1 MRWGRALDIGIWV
14 VNLGMIG
21 FFLVYGYL
29 LFIERIIPSSPMSLT
44 VAQSIG
50 LSMMLLALILTKVL
64 VFPTFKK
71 RRESDAG

>member
-1 MRWGRALDIGIWV
+1 MRWGRALDIGIWIL
-14 VNLGMIG
+14 NIG
-21 FFLVYGYL
+21 LILSFLVWGYL
-29 LFIERIIPSSPMSLT
+29 LFIEQIVPVEATSLT
-44 VAQSIG
+44 TAQSIG